1 MHRAVAE
8 SATSVEHGS
17 DQRHRIARKIDPR
30 YAEGE
35 PERVIG
41 ARNQVEAEF
50 IQGLLL
56 EEGIPSMLRRARG
69 FDVPDFLAAG
79 PRDVL
84 VPASGL
90 PAAREVLLQSEMIST
105 DRPQPVAVP
114 WRVMAL
120 LLAAL
125 VLVAIAIAIG
135 LRL

>member
-1 MHRAVAE
+1 MQAKDE
-8 SATSVEHGS
+8 
-17 DQRHRIARKIDPR
+17 RHQIARKIDPR

-56 EEGIPSMLRRARG
+56 EEGIPSMQRRARG
-69 FDVPDFLAAG
+69 FDVPDFLASG

-90 PAAREVLLQSEMIST
+90 SAAREVLLQSDLIQPGST
-105 DRPQPVAVP
+105 APIAVP

-125 VLVAIAIAIG
+125 VVVAVVIVVG
-135 LRL
+135 TRL